1 MIAALVALLL
11 APAAAPPAD
20 DVATI
25 RAARLAYNAVIA
37 GRQADRF
44 PDFVAGDVVQL
55 SSNGAIV
62 TGAAPLAASYAGR
75 EFQDPAFIAYDRQPD
90 TIEVAPNG
98 RFAVE
103 RGHWRGRFR
112 TAGGGE
118 TGNRGLYQ
126 AGWVRTPAGW
136 RIRTEAYVKL
146 VCATPDCR

>member
-11 APAAAPPAD
+11 APAVAPPAD
-20 DVATI
+20 EAATI

-37 GRQADRF
+37 GRQAD
-44 PDFVAGDVVQL
+44 QL
-55 SSNGAIV
+55 SDFASDDIAVMASNGSIIE
-62 TGAAPLAASYAGR
+62 GKAALTASYAGR

-136 RIRTEAYVKL
+136 RIRTEADVKL
-146 VCATPDCR
+146 VCATPDCG